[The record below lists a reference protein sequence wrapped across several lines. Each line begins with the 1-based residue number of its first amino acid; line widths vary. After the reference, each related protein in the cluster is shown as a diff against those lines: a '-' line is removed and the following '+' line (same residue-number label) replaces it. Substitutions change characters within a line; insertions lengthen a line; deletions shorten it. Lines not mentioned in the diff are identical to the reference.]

1 MISDVAPVNSFPRN
15 TTSDASSQWVF
26 DTQGAD
32 WSVSQV
38 LRTKVPILNSKL
50 LIGVA

>member
-15 TTSDASSQWVF
+15 TTSGASSQWVF

-38 LRTKVPILNSKL
+38 LETKVPILNPKSL
-50 LIGVA
+50 VAVA